1 MAEMAQKSC
10 GSPPFQH
17 KSRTRRATGTG
28 SQGESSPFQQLCV
41 LLNQAPKYNL
51 GIYTEKIK
59 EKNIQSQQDLT
70 TGQYLV
76 SGCFGSTCFHL
87 NYYFSSDI
95 ATIFTTRIL
104 YVIYCTNSGRLSLL

>member
-1 MAEMAQKSC
+1 MAEMAQRSC

-59 EKNIQSQQDLT
+59 EKNVQSQQDLT
-70 TGQYLV
+70 TGQYLSQGV
-76 SGCFGSTCFHL
+76 LVLHVFILTITFPVILQQYLQRGSCM
-87 NYYFSSDI
+87 
-95 ATIFTTRIL
+95 
-104 YVIYCTNSGRLSLL
+104 